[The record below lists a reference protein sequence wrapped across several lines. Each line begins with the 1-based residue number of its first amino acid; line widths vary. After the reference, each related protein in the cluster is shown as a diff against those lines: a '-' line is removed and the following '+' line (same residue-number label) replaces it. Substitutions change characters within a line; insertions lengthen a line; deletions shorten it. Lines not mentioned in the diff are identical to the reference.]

1 MRHALLAA
9 TVVLLAFSP
18 VVAAVD
24 AIGTILWIDAERCE
38 STGPLPV
45 RRCVLAMRA
54 GGQNRQVRIE
64 KDVRVLD
71 RDGRPLPGG
80 LASPE
85 LKAGAEITVTLEGA
99 EHFVTVIR
107 LGRAVSTY
115 DRPSFGLT
123 PITEMTAADRY
134 RGEDGGLYG
143 AGRNN
148 PPPAHLQAAVRETAR
163 IAPLGADGTPAADG
177 TIALLSIGIGPNA
190 RLGAAMQ
197 EFSYF
202 KQAADTD
209 PMKSPRVAIVDG
221 AQGAQGMAQ
230 WADARGRAWV
240 EADRRLRAAGVS
252 RQQVQVVW
260 VKLANLQPDG
270 ELTHHGRALQRDAAA
285 ALQNAR
291 ARFPNLRIAYLG
303 SPIYAGW
310 TMIPLNPEPY
320 AYEGAFVARWLI
332 QDQINGNSDLNVDPA
347 NGAVRAPLLLWG
359 PYLWADGTTPR
370 KTDGL
375 TYVRQDLLED
385 GTHPSDSGGR
395 KVANMLMAF
404 FRTDPLARTWYVRN

>member
-1 MRHALLAA
+1 MRHSLLTAA
-9 TVVLLAFSP
+9 VVLVAFTP

-24 AIGTILWIDAERCE
+24 AIGTILWIDAERCK
-38 STGPLPV
+38 STGPPV
-45 RRCVLAMRA
+45 RSCVLAMRA

-85 LKAGAEITVTLEGA
+85 LKAGAEITVTLEGG

-115 DRPSFGLT
+115 DRPSFALT
-123 PITEMTAADRY
+123 PLTEMTAADRY
-134 RGEDGGLYG
+134 KGEDGGLYG
-143 AGRNN
+143 AGRND

-197 EFSYF
+197 EFAYF

-230 WADARGRAWV
+230 WADAQGRAWV
-240 EADRRLRAAGVS
+240 EADRRLQAAGVS

-260 VKLANLQPDG
+260 VKLANLQPEG

-332 QDQINGNSDLNVDPA
+332 QDQINGQPDLNFDPG
-347 NGAVRAPLLLWG
+347 NGAVRAPVLLWG
-359 PYLWADGTTPR
+359 PYLWADGITPR

-375 TYVRQDLLED
+375 TYVRQDVLED

-395 KVANMLMAF
+395 KVANMLIAF
-404 FRTDPLARTWYVRN
+404 FRTDPLARTWYGKN

>member
-1 MRHALLAA
+1 
-9 TVVLLAFSP
+9 
-18 VVAAVD
+18 
-24 AIGTILWIDAERCE
+24 
-38 STGPLPV
+38 
-45 RRCVLAMRA
+45 MRA
-54 GGQNRQVRIE
+54 GGQDRQVRIE

-85 LKAGAEITVTLEGA
+85 LKAGVEITVTLEGP

-107 LGRAVSTY
+107 LGRAVPTY

-123 PITEMTAADRY
+123 PLAEMTAADRY
-134 RGEDGGLYG
+134 KGEDGGLYG
-143 AGRNN
+143 GGRND

-163 IAPLGADGTPAADG
+163 IAPLGADGAPAADG

-190 RLGAAMQ
+190 RLGAARQ
-197 EFSYF
+197 EFSFF

-230 WADARGRAWV
+230 WADAQGRAWV
-240 EADRRLRAAGVS
+240 EADRRLQAAGVS

-260 VKLANLQPDG
+260 VKLANLQPEG
-270 ELTHHGRALQRDAAA
+270 ELTDHGRSLQRDTAT
-285 ALQNAR
+285 ALQDAR

-310 TMIPLNPEPY
+310 TTIPLNPEPY
-320 AYEGAFVARWLI
+320 AYEGAFVGRWLI
-332 QDQINGNSDLNVDPA
+332 QDQITGNPGLNFDPA

-370 KTDGL
+370 RTDGL
-375 TYVRQDLLED
+375 TYSREDLLED

-395 KVANMLMAF
+395 KVANMLITF
-404 FRTDPLARTWYVRN
+404 FRTDPLARTWYMRD